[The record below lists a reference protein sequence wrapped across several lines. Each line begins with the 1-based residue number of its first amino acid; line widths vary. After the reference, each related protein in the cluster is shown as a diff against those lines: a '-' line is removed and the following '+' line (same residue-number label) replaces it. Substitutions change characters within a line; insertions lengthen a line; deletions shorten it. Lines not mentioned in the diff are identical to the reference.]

1 MAWMN
6 LTQKETIMSN
16 IVEKEKVVEIY
27 LESMKIVRRG
37 LRNGLTKGDITSE
50 IEKEIRG
57 VVDRED

>member
-1 MAWMN
+1 
-6 LTQKETIMSN
+6 MSN